1 MALLE
6 EGSSL
11 KRGRQQPKTYESSS
25 GGVIDMVK
33 KLGDKFKA
41 ERYELEK
48 AEAKKQ
54 HASDMI
60 VQDLTDSIER
70 ATTAR
75 DEKMSTKAQREKD
88 KSSAEGD
95 LADTTITLGEDTK
108 FLSDLSA
115 ECEAKS
121 VEFEKNQVLR
131 AGELEAVGKAI
142 EIMSSDK
149 VSGFVQEGV
158 VQEGVSLAQLRAD
171 TR

>member
-1 MALLE
+1 MRTKLMSYLQE
-6 EGSSL
+6 SSVL
-11 KRGRQQPKTYESSS
+11 ARGKQTPKTYESSS
-25 GGVIDMVK
+25 GGIIDMVK

-88 KSSAEGD
+88 KAQAEGD
-95 LADTTITLGEDTK
+95 LADTIITLDEDTK
-108 FLSDLSA
+108 FLSDL
-115 ECEAKS
+115 
-121 VEFEKNQVLR
+121 
-131 AGELEAVGKAI
+131 
-142 EIMSSDK
+142 
-149 VSGFVQEGV
+149 
-158 VQEGVSLAQLRAD
+158 
-171 TR
+171 